1 MFENKS
7 MTQAYYNT
15 YSEIT
20 QSNLEKLLDRL
31 FMLYEA

>member
-1 MFENKS
+1 MFDNKHL
-7 MTQAYYNT
+7 TQAYFNT

-31 FMLYEA
+31 